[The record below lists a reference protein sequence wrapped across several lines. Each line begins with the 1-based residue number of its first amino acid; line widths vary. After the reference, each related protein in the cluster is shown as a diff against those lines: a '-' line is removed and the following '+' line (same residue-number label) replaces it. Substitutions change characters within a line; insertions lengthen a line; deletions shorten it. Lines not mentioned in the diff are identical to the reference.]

1 MCLLLHLSIHFS
13 VDPYGG
19 SDNSLLSHPTP
30 VSNSALLCSLK
41 GWPLQTVSLGIL
53 YPLASIWVWSMACSS
68 SRRSVVGERGWG
80 VNSPNPSSCYSSQSE
95 WLTPWKLFSKSCL
108 PAASVSPG
116 SLLEMQ
122 SLRSYSRSTGVIG
135 FLMQPRW
142 LVLDGVWEP
151 LIYSN
156 RLFWL
161 APLHGFISKNPEIM
175 FLPLALRPWCD
186 NGFSLLLNPE
196 CLTIPCWF
204 LNPDSHL
211 LNIPFIEIF
220 LARSFFF
227 FFECVICFLPASWPI
242 Q

>member
-1 MCLLLHLSIHFS
+1 MT
-13 VDPYGG
+13 Y
-19 SDNSLLSHPTP
+19 SLEI
-30 VSNSALLCSLK
+30 VLK
-41 GWPLQTVSLGIL
+41 EL
-53 YPLASIWVWSMACSS
+53 SS
-68 SRRSVVGERGWG
+68 SSISVTWELVRNAE
-80 VNSPNPSSCYSSQSE
+80 SQVLLQIYCSN
-95 WLTPWKLFSKSCL
+95 WCFNAT
-108 PAASVSPG
+108 SV
-116 SLLEMQ
+116 
-122 SLRSYSRSTGVIG
+122 T
-135 FLMQPRW
+135 

-151 LIYSN
+151 PIYSY

-211 LNIPFIEIF
+211 LNIPFTEIF

-227 FFECVICFLPASWPI
+227 FWLCHLFPASILTDTINGTRRDPRNRFPKWDPGLGCSYI
-242 Q
+242 CWVHQPPCMMREDTSNLEHEGAPPSLKTTPKWGVGWDVDGRKDIRR

>member
-13 VDPYGG
+13 VDPCGG

-41 GWPLQTVSLGIL
+41 GWPLQTVSLRIL

-95 WLTPWKLFSKSCL
+95 WLTPWKFFSKSCL

-142 LVLDGVWEP
+142 LWYLMECENHWSTVTD
-151 LIYSN
+151 Y
-156 RLFWL
+156 FDWL
-161 APLHGFISKNPEIM
+161 LSMGLS
-175 FLPLALRPWCD
+175 LR
-186 NGFSLLLNPE
+186 
-196 CLTIPCWF
+196 IPK
-204 LNPDSHL
+204 
-211 LNIPFIEIF
+211 
-220 LARSFFF
+220 
-227 FFECVICFLPASWPI
+227 
-242 Q
+242 